1 MKECCCRVRPLYGVA
16 WGAPWNVHLRSPCS
30 VKVAEVPR
38 RGRLVPT
45 KMSRKFVRSTE
56 RQRKH
61 EPIGSHGRILV
72 QVLLQESWCRS
83 QGNSHELTVFI
94 PLDSRIRLG
103 LRNGGDAKRRTFHC
117 AREDRLKCTTV
128 HQETAQL
135 AELMLLRQ
143 SRD

>member
-1 MKECCCRVRPLYGVA
+1 MERPPTFTMLSKNGG
-16 WGAPWNVHLRSPCS
+16 GAPERPVSPDKNVEEICS
-30 VKVAEVPR
+30 FNGE
-38 RGRLVPT
+38 
-45 KMSRKFVRSTE
+45 
-56 RQRKH
+56 QRKH